1 VMRPNRY
8 VKGFRRSH
16 SRLCPQ
22 SRRCSR
28 LGCLSSSYRT
38 APVGG
43 EHESE
48 ACRHPAPGGAA
59 IYSLRAWVIV
69 TMPHIRQFADSSEEK
84 GDMNEIGQ
92 PAYENPK
99 IS

>member
-1 VMRPNRY
+1 LVVNT
-8 VKGFRRSH
+8 K
-16 SRLCPQ
+16 
-22 SRRCSR
+22 
-28 LGCLSSSYRT
+28 
-38 APVGG
+38 
-43 EHESE
+43 SE